1 MLYKARIGEDG
12 LAIFEYSS
20 SEADGFITMIRI
32 VDSTGERTITPSLDL
47 YPFKDFVFERG
58 VVSLKTPGRILE
70 SDFDIFGTILSDET
84 TSGQGDE
91 AYGSGEFLTR
101 RIAFEKISLTLV
113 QYSRDLHTDR
123 WLIWEMSIK
132 DPGFA
137 NMRGIAVGLSLA
149 ETLQKISNGEFGYS
163 INLNNGK
170 ISSIDIKKF
179 SEEYVFMTLEF
190 EEDKIV
196 EIRVDFEAP

>member
-12 LAIFEYSS
+12 LALFEYSS

-32 VDSTGERTITPSLDL
+32 VDSTGERTITPSLDA

-70 SDFDIFGTILSDET
+70 SDFGIFGTIISDET
-84 TSGQGDE
+84 VSTQGGE
-91 AYGSGEFLTR
+91 AFGSGDFLTR
-101 RIAFEKISLTLV
+101 KMAFEKISLTLV

-123 WLIWEMSIK
+123 WSIWEMSIK

-137 NMRGIAVGLSLA
+137 NTRGIAVGLSLT

-163 INLNNGK
+163 MNLDNGK
-170 ISSIDIKKF
+170 IRSIDIKKF
-179 SEEYVFMTLEF
+179 SEEYVYMTLEF
-190 EEDKIV
+190 EEDKIA
-196 EIRVDFEAP
+196 EIRIEFAAP